1 MTKFRKTKKLVS
13 RHTKDFQAISEH
25 ILLQNC
31 GVGMIIGSAFT
42 ALVTSLVNS
51 IFMPLISL
59 ITGGIDFKDWNIPLT
74 SGSEPPTLALGDFLS
89 AILNFLIVAFCIF
102 MVIKAFNKFHNMS
115 FLKKKSEEAAAPSV
129 KICPFC
135 KSEIAV
141 DATRCPHCTS
151 VLEEDASR

>member
-1 MTKFRKTKKLVS
+1 MKKFVNEFKEFIS
-13 RHTKDFQAISEH
+13 RGNVMDLA
-25 ILLQNC
+25 
-31 GVGMIIGSAFT
+31 VGMIIGSAFT

-102 MVIKAFNKFHNMS
+102 MVVKAFNKFHDMS

-151 VLEEDASR
+151 VLEKDAAR